1 MGREPQFQGLV
12 RKVLEV
18 AAFLAAMALLV
29 MLATEALKV
38 RRGEGGC
45 VERPI
50 FLRAR
55 KITYRVAVLN
65 RKSKV

>member
-1 MGREPQFQGLV
+1 MGREPQLV

-38 RRGEGGC
+38 RRGEGGSIEC
-45 VERPI
+45 PI

-55 KITYRVAVLN
+55 KIISRVAVSN
-65 RKSKV
+65 RKY

>member
-1 MGREPQFQGLV
+1 MLV
-12 RKVLEV
+12 FAEAAAVQMLKVLKV
-18 AAFLAAMALLV
+18 MMFIAAVALLV

-50 FLRAR
+50 FSRVR
-55 KITYRVAVLN
+55 KII
-65 RKSKV
+65 S